1 MRDLDL
7 AAKLS
12 LLNMLAKIS
21 LAVTEFVPPDFSRHV
36 WARAISLAGGL

>member
-1 MRDLDL
+1 VEELKEGGMRDLDL

-21 LAVTEFVPPDFSRHV
+21 LAVTEFVPPDFGHS
-36 WARAISLAGGL
+36 A